1 MPRGAKERERQHRE
15 QQRVEPGDHWR
26 PDDLGVAHDLGDAQR
41 RQRDASHDVGAKARF
56 VEGQQA
62 LQHWQ
67 TPFRLARFVFV
78 GAHGCPCTSA
88 VTPLASACFA
98 LALSASLVN
107 SRVLFG
113 STSLRR
119 KSLPFPT
126 RNGLAPCRAT
136 LMISFVFILSQRS
149 VHGLSKVA
157 MREMRRGMAA
167 IRNKIPLAT
176 SPTTTDSP

>member
-1 MPRGAKERERQHRE
+1 MTSGMPSAASVMPAMMSGPRRD
-15 QQRVEPGDHWR
+15 VID
-26 PDDLGVAHDLGDAQR
+26 QR
-41 RQRDASHDVGAKARF
+41 RRHRRR
-56 VEGQQA
+56 EGQQA

-67 TPFRLARFVFV
+67 MPFRLARFVFV

-113 STSLRR
+113 STSLRQ
-119 KSLPFPT
+119 KSLPFLT

-136 LMISFVFILSQRS
+136 FVFILSRRS

-157 MREMRRGMAA
+157 MREISRGIGQSEKESRWQLHRRLQ
-167 IRNKIPLAT
+167 IDRNQAW
-176 SPTTTDSP
+176 DRNR

>member
-15 QQRVEPGDHWR
+15 QQRVEPGDHRR

-78 GAHGCPCTSA
+78 GALGLWCTSA

-107 SRVLFG
+107 SGVLFG

-119 KSLPFPT
+119 KSLPLLT
-126 RNGLAPCRAT
+126 RNGLAPCRVT

-149 VHGLSKVA
+149 GHESRKVA
-157 MREMRRGMAA
+157 IREISRGKAPN
-167 IRNKIPLAT
+167 R
-176 SPTTTDSP
+176 